1 LHSHPDLLLHVKTL
15 LAQGTLIMAD
25 EVRSNQNLQDRGLTP
40 LYSTGEIGDSFA
52 IVNRKLDSSESQ
64 TTQASQA
71 CYDRL
76 RPITF
81 GNRIGLSVGGR
92 IAWKCSQCAHPWV
105 RPTSTDA
112 LTIWRCV
119 KCNAPRLARRQKS
132 DNELI
137 SGLLNHPELKGWEKL
152 FTREMQRKER
162 LSTCQREKLQGIAK
176 RLGIRL
182 EENCSLSNIEGG
194 ES

>member
-1 LHSHPDLLLHVKTL
+1 
-15 LAQGTLIMAD
+15 
-25 EVRSNQNLQDRGLTP
+25 
-40 LYSTGEIGDSFA
+40 
-52 IVNRKLDSSESQ
+52 
-64 TTQASQA
+64 
-71 CYDRL
+71 
-76 RPITF
+76 
-81 GNRIGLSVGGR
+81 
-92 IAWKCSQCAHPWV
+92 
-105 RPTSTDA
+105 
-112 LTIWRCV
+112 V

-182 EENCSLSNIEGG
+182 EENCSLSNIERG